1 MVHRIQ
7 GTITSLDN
15 GSGTLELDDSQV
27 LTIPLRDF
35 QPRPQVGD
43 TYVLHILPENEARLN
58 IDELARTLLSQLIT
72 DVPQAHQNTENEN
85 A

>member
-58 IDELARTLLSQLIT
+58 RTLLSQLIT